1 MAGRSIRGFI
11 LASASPR
18 RQQLLA
24 SAGLDFEV
32 EPSRAVEEHVPGED
46 PAHAAMR
53 LARAKAFDVFARRP
67 GSLVLAADTVVAV
80 DDRILGKPKSPA
92 EAEKML
98 ELLSGRAHRVVTGVC
113 LLGPDRDETFHVSTE
128 VVFRPLGAEEIR
140 AYVKTGEPM
149 DKAGAYAI
157 QGGAAGFVREIH
169 GSYTNVVGLPLAECL
184 ERLRS
189 GAHRRG

>member
-1 MAGRSIRGFI
+1 
-11 LASASPR
+11 
-18 RQQLLA
+18 
-24 SAGLDFEV
+24 
-32 EPSRAVEEHVPGED
+32 
-46 PAHAAMR
+46 
-53 LARAKAFDVFARRP
+53 
-67 GSLVLAADTVVAV
+67 
-80 DDRILGKPKSPA
+80 KSPA

-189 GAHRRG
+189 GAHRRGGTVGERSIAPLAGGPSRRRLSDSLALRRWWRRRR